1 MELIEKTI
9 SLYKNI
15 QDVFNKLSLDDKKE
29 DEEEQAQLTL
39 LNNALQSIYN
49 DFLEKTEGEKEDVS
63 FALEFVKLLI
73 SSPHITY
80 FYEEDRIISDI
91 LSLYLQITSN
101 LQQMDNVYSIDF
113 TTKNNDKIHVNIKPI
128 NSINE
133 KLKAKTFFQ
142 LSKNLIEAIYY
153 DTTETQIDTS
163 RIDSSYEDIKNNI
176 TFPDIEGQITKLTN
190 ISLLIL
196 ANIIIDVELNISNS
210 ILLNVK
216 KKKSELDN
224 SLKDIL
230 EKTKNPETANTLYNK
245 SLSQLL
251 NTYLTLE
258 DFNTLIIAY
267 DICSAS
273 NNVFLNKNYQD
284 YSLKEIIFLLLCK

>member
-29 DEEEQAQLTL
+29 DEEKQAQLTL

-73 SSPHITY
+73 TSPHITY

-101 LQQMDNVYSIDF
+101 LQQMDNVYSIEF
-113 TTKNNDKIHVNIKPI
+113 TTKNNDKIHVNIKAI

-133 KLKAKTFFQ
+133 QSKAKTFFQ

-216 KKKSELDN
+216 KKKVS
-224 SLKDIL
+224 
-230 EKTKNPETANTLYNK
+230 
-245 SLSQLL
+245 
-251 NTYLTLE
+251 
-258 DFNTLIIAY
+258 
-267 DICSAS
+267 
-273 NNVFLNKNYQD
+273 
-284 YSLKEIIFLLLCK
+284 

>member
-9 SLYKNI
+9 SLYKDI

-29 DEEEQAQLTL
+29 DEEKQAQLTL

-73 SSPHITY
+73 TSPHITY
-80 FYEEDRIISDI
+80 FYEEDKIISDI

-113 TTKNNDKIHVNIKPI
+113 TTKNNDKIHVNIKAI

-133 KLKAKTFFQ
+133 KLKANTFFQ
-142 LSKNLIEAIYY
+142 LSQNLIKAIYY

-163 RIDSSYEDIKNNI
+163 QIDSSYEDIKNNI

-196 ANIIIDVELNISNS
+196 ANIIIDVELTISNS

-216 KKKSELDN
+216 KKKVS
-224 SLKDIL
+224 
-230 EKTKNPETANTLYNK
+230 
-245 SLSQLL
+245 
-251 NTYLTLE
+251 
-258 DFNTLIIAY
+258 
-267 DICSAS
+267 
-273 NNVFLNKNYQD
+273 
-284 YSLKEIIFLLLCK
+284 

>member
-216 KKKSELDN
+216 KKKVS
-224 SLKDIL
+224 
-230 EKTKNPETANTLYNK
+230 
-245 SLSQLL
+245 
-251 NTYLTLE
+251 
-258 DFNTLIIAY
+258 
-267 DICSAS
+267 
-273 NNVFLNKNYQD
+273 
-284 YSLKEIIFLLLCK
+284 

>member
-9 SLYKNI
+9 SLYKHI

-29 DEEEQAQLTL
+29 DEEKQAQLTL

-73 SSPHITY
+73 TSPHITY

-101 LQQMDNVYSIDF
+101 LQQMDNVYSIEF
-113 TTKNNDKIHVNIKPI
+113 TTKNNDKIHVNIKAI

-133 KLKAKTFFQ
+133 QSKAKTFFQ

-216 KKKSELDN
+216 KKKVS
-224 SLKDIL
+224 
-230 EKTKNPETANTLYNK
+230 
-245 SLSQLL
+245 
-251 NTYLTLE
+251 
-258 DFNTLIIAY
+258 
-267 DICSAS
+267 
-273 NNVFLNKNYQD
+273 
-284 YSLKEIIFLLLCK
+284 

>member
-9 SLYKNI
+9 SLYKHI

-29 DEEEQAQLTL
+29 DEEKQAQLTL

-73 SSPHITY
+73 TSPHITY

-216 KKKSELDN
+216 KKKVS
-224 SLKDIL
+224 
-230 EKTKNPETANTLYNK
+230 
-245 SLSQLL
+245 
-251 NTYLTLE
+251 
-258 DFNTLIIAY
+258 
-267 DICSAS
+267 
-273 NNVFLNKNYQD
+273 
-284 YSLKEIIFLLLCK
+284 

>member
-49 DFLEKTEGEKEDVS
+49 DFLKKTEGEKEDVN

-80 FYEEDRIISDI
+80 FYEEEKIISDV

-101 LQQMDNVYSIDF
+101 LQQMDNIYSIDF
-113 TTKNNDKIHVNIKPI
+113 TTKNNDKIHVNIKAI

-133 KLKAKTFFQ
+133 QSKAKTFLR
-142 LSKNLIEAIYY
+142 LSDNLIKAIYY
-153 DTTETQIDTS
+153 DTTENQIDTS
-163 RIDSSYEDIKNNI
+163 QIDSSYEDIKHNI
-176 TFPDIEGQITKLTN
+176 TFTDMEGQITKLTN

-196 ANIIIDVELNISNS
+196 AHIIMYVELNISNS

-216 KKKSELDN
+216 KKKVS
-224 SLKDIL
+224 
-230 EKTKNPETANTLYNK
+230 
-245 SLSQLL
+245 
-251 NTYLTLE
+251 
-258 DFNTLIIAY
+258 
-267 DICSAS
+267 
-273 NNVFLNKNYQD
+273 
-284 YSLKEIIFLLLCK
+284 

>member
-9 SLYKNI
+9 SLYKHI

-73 SSPHITY
+73 TSPHITY

-101 LQQMDNVYSIDF
+101 LQQMDNVYSIEF
-113 TTKNNDKIHVNIKPI
+113 TTKNNDKIHVNIKAI

-133 KLKAKTFFQ
+133 QSKAKTFFQ

-216 KKKSELDN
+216 KKKVS
-224 SLKDIL
+224 
-230 EKTKNPETANTLYNK
+230 
-245 SLSQLL
+245 
-251 NTYLTLE
+251 
-258 DFNTLIIAY
+258 
-267 DICSAS
+267 
-273 NNVFLNKNYQD
+273 
-284 YSLKEIIFLLLCK
+284 

>member
-9 SLYKNI
+9 SLYKHI

-216 KKKSELDN
+216 KKKVS
-224 SLKDIL
+224 
-230 EKTKNPETANTLYNK
+230 
-245 SLSQLL
+245 
-251 NTYLTLE
+251 
-258 DFNTLIIAY
+258 
-267 DICSAS
+267 
-273 NNVFLNKNYQD
+273 
-284 YSLKEIIFLLLCK
+284 

>member
-9 SLYKNI
+9 SLYKHI

-29 DEEEQAQLTL
+29 DEEKQAQLTL

-216 KKKSELDN
+216 KKKVS
-224 SLKDIL
+224 
-230 EKTKNPETANTLYNK
+230 
-245 SLSQLL
+245 
-251 NTYLTLE
+251 
-258 DFNTLIIAY
+258 
-267 DICSAS
+267 
-273 NNVFLNKNYQD
+273 
-284 YSLKEIIFLLLCK
+284 

>member
-9 SLYKNI
+9 SLYKHI

-29 DEEEQAQLTL
+29 DEEKQAQLTL

-101 LQQMDNVYSIDF
+101 LQQMDNVYSIEF
-113 TTKNNDKIHVNIKPI
+113 TTKNNDKIHVNIKAI

-133 KLKAKTFFQ
+133 QSKAKTFFQ

-216 KKKSELDN
+216 KKK
-224 SLKDIL
+224 
-230 EKTKNPETANTLYNK
+230 
-245 SLSQLL
+245 
-251 NTYLTLE
+251 
-258 DFNTLIIAY
+258 
-267 DICSAS
+267 
-273 NNVFLNKNYQD
+273 
-284 YSLKEIIFLLLCK
+284 